1 MSKYLVRTTRG
12 ANSFEKLKERNKYM
26 RRLVNLPEGTSEILL
41 WRQVRHT
48 GAKAVHI
55 FKNTNDNNMRSATVF
70 FSNRKDL
77 LDSSKFAISYYDNK
91 LSWSIKT
98 SISDEEAQRTQERT
112 KEVSPKRSIK
122 SLEKMKETE
131 QDLGEECSKSAQKK
145 NQNNRNILEERTG
158 YLAGK
163 RVVNKWKLR
172 ELTIIETSEDD
183 EELMTLEESRQK
195 TTQGVNRKTR
205 EKLYLNESSKYKKM

>member
-1 MSKYLVRTTRG
+1 
-12 ANSFEKLKERNKYM
+12 M

-41 WRQVRHT
+41 WRQVRYT

-55 FKNTNDNNMRSATVF
+55 FKNTNDNNMRSTIVF

-91 LSWSIKT
+91 LSWSINT

-112 KEVSPKRSIK
+112 KEVSLKRSIK
-122 SLEKMKETE
+122 SLGKMKETE

-145 NQNNRNILEERTG
+145 NQNSRNILEE
-158 YLAGK
+158 
-163 RVVNKWKLR
+163 
-172 ELTIIETSEDD
+172 
-183 EELMTLEESRQK
+183 
-195 TTQGVNRKTR
+195 
-205 EKLYLNESSKYKKM
+205 

>member
-1 MSKYLVRTTRG
+1 
-12 ANSFEKLKERNKYM
+12 M
-26 RRLVNLPEGTSEILL
+26 RRLVNLPKGTSEILL

-77 LDSSKFAISYYDNK
+77 LDSSKFTISYYDNK

-112 KEVSPKRSIK
+112 KEVSLKRSIK
-122 SLEKMKETE
+122 SLGKMKETE
-131 QDLGEECSKSAQKK
+131 HDLGEECSKV
-145 NQNNRNILEERTG
+145 L
-158 YLAGK
+158 
-163 RVVNKWKLR
+163 
-172 ELTIIETSEDD
+172 LTSIHFNSCI
-183 EELMTLEESRQK
+183 
-195 TTQGVNRKTR
+195 
-205 EKLYLNESSKYKKM
+205 